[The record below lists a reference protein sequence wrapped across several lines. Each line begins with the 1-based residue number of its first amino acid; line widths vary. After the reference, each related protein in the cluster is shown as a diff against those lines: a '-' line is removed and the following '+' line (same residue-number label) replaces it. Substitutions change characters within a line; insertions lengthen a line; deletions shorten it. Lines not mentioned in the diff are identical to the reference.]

1 MHKRFFVAFIICGIT
16 LSPAISQTSTGYPG
30 SISGT
35 VIDQTTKEPIMA
47 ANVYISNTT
56 WGSATD
62 ADGYYQIRSVPPGL
76 HELVV
81 TIVGYHYESKMI
93 LVEQEGDVRQDFSLK
108 PLIYETES
116 TEVLGEIPQDWLDNL
131 ELFKQYFLGR
141 SEFAANCVIKNAEV
155 IEFKRLSPQK
165 LEAYTD
171 IPLDIENYALGFNI
185 RTILIDFSL
194 DRMLNRWEWAVKP
207 KFSEMETD
215 DPEQQKIWNQNRLEA
230 YLGSRDHFLMSM
242 IHRNLEEEEFTV
254 YEAQFPGKRSTL
266 REAIH
271 AVLPDDELIKDSP
284 KAGEFIL
291 HFKTYLCVVHSFDKI
306 SWIRL
311 NFPEVI
317 IDSLGIT
324 QQINAFEV
332 YGYWAEYGMASALPK
347 FFTIK

>member
-1 MHKRFFVAFIICGIT
+1 
-16 LSPAISQTSTGYPG
+16 
-30 SISGT
+30 
-35 VIDQTTKEPIMA
+35 MA

-62 ADGYYQIRSVPPGL
+62 EDGYYQIKSVPPGI

-81 TIVGYHYESKMI
+81 TIVGYHYKSKMI
-93 LVEQEGDVRQDFSLK
+93 LVEQEGDVRQNFSLR

-116 TEVLGEIPQDWLDNL
+116 TEVIGEIPQDWLDNL

-141 SEFAANCVIKNAEV
+141 TEFAADCVIKNAEV
-155 IEFKRLSPQK
+155 LEFKNPSSQK
-165 LEAYTD
+165 LEAYTNV
-171 IPLDIENYALGFNI
+171 PLEIENYALGFNI

-194 DRMLNRWEWAVKP
+194 DRFLNRWEWAVKP
-207 KFSEMETD
+207 RFNEMETD
-215 DPEQQKIWNQNRLEA
+215 SPEQQKIWNQNRLEA

-242 IHRNLEEEEFTV
+242 INQDLEEEGFTV
-254 YEAQFPGKRSTL
+254 YEAQFPGKRSAL
-266 REAIH
+266 REARH
-271 AVLPDDELIKDSP
+271 AVLPTEELIKAGS

-291 HFKTYLCVVHSFDKI
+291 HFKTYLCVVHNFDKI

-311 NFPEVI
+311 NFPEVN

-347 FFTIK
+347 FYTVR